1 MSKFSDKFVDGMSLV
16 AEKVDENKFLGAI
29 KDSFTIYMPF
39 VIVGSFMSLF
49 NTILCSTTTGLAKWI
64 PALEALK
71 PIFTAAN
78 FATLSCMT
86 LPIVFLI
93 GLKLGKKN
101 NVPEHKAYKQYFD
114 LIFGS
119 TLLTLG
125 IYLFVTPNG
134 INFGGVIGL
143 AQIIE
148 IFLRRFIAIRSDA
161 NLVGMIN
168 FLINVPLFLIGYRV
182 MSRRFC
188 IKTMLSVAVQTL
200 LLSVLPPLK
209 APLVEDVLL
218 NCIFGAILCGVGVG
232 YALRGS
238 GCCGGMDIACM
249 CLVKKY
255 PDFKSGRLS
264 IYVNAVLFSVCLF
277 LFDLETTMYSIIFV
291 AILYTVA
298 DRFHDQNINVAALIF
313 TDVSTVQ
320 TEILQKMGRGVT
332 FWNGY
337 GAYTNHPKKILF
349 CAVNKYEIGELQ
361 EIIHEQDPNAFV
373 TFFVGPLIHGGFE
386 KRL

>member
-1 MSKFSDKFVDGMSLV
+1 M
-16 AEKVDENKFLGAI
+16 N
-29 KDSFTIYMPF
+29 
-39 VIVGSFMSLF
+39 
-49 NTILCSTTTGLAKWI
+49 
-64 PALEALK
+64 
-71 PIFTAAN
+71 
-78 FATLSCMT
+78 
-86 LPIVFLI
+86 
-93 GLKLGKKN
+93 
-101 NVPEHKAYKQYFD
+101 KAYKQYFD

-218 NCIFGAILCGVGVG
+218 NSIFGAILCGVGVG

-264 IYVNAVLFSVCLF
+264 IYVSAVLFSVCLF

-291 AILYTVA
+291 
-298 DRFHDQNINVAALIF
+298 HSF
-313 TDVSTVQ
+313 TNSSLSSVS
-320 TEILQKMGRGVT
+320 I
-332 FWNGY
+332 
-337 GAYTNHPKKILF
+337 
-349 CAVNKYEIGELQ
+349 
-361 EIIHEQDPNAFV
+361 
-373 TFFVGPLIHGGFE
+373 
-386 KRL
+386 

>member
-1 MSKFSDKFVDGMSLV
+1 M
-16 AEKVDENKFLGAI
+16 N
-29 KDSFTIYMPF
+29 
-39 VIVGSFMSLF
+39 
-49 NTILCSTTTGLAKWI
+49 
-64 PALEALK
+64 
-71 PIFTAAN
+71 
-78 FATLSCMT
+78 
-86 LPIVFLI
+86 
-93 GLKLGKKN
+93 
-101 NVPEHKAYKQYFD
+101 KAYKQYFD

-218 NCIFGAILCGVGVG
+218 NSIFGAILCGVGVG

-249 CLVKKY
+249 CLIKKY